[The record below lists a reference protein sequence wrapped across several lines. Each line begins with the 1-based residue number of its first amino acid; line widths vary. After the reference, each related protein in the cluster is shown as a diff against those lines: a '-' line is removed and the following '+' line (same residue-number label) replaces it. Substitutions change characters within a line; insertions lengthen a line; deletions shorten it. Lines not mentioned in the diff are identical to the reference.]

1 MHVTGESG
9 GMQIPAKMQFQNF
22 GLREIVLSEFWS
34 PTDLHDSGARL
45 HPSHVTRGL
54 AAVGRPSQVDGLS
67 IIDTPR
73 VVADHP
79 GARGGSGTFREGSQ
93 IDFQKSAFIFPT
105 SAISTAQFGR
115 AAHVLSS

>member
-1 MHVTGESG
+1 
-9 GMQIPAKMQFQNF
+9 MQIPAKMQFQNF

-67 IIDTPR
+67 IIDTPGCLLTI
-73 VVADHP
+73 P
-79 GARGGSGTFREGSQ
+79 GPGEGQGTFEG
-93 IDFQKSAFIFPT
+93 DPKSIFKNQFYFPLLLPFLVPSCGEPPMCCTLFDAT
-105 SAISTAQFGR
+105 SM
-115 AAHVLSS
+115 HN